1 MVGTW
6 GSLAYL
12 REYGFQTFGNLIDE
26 SYDTVQDPVQRLQA
40 IADIMRNIARMPVTQ
55 RQQLYLAMQTI
66 ADYNRQH
73 FFSDAF
79 AAQLNNEYLANMQ
92 AGLRTV
98 KESGCGT
105 EWHQE
110 MALYDQHLHL
120 HSEILD
126 VRNAVEDQLHRLSL
140 ANIK

>member
-1 MVGTW
+1 VSTPGT
-6 GSLAYL
+6 LEFLCKYKF
-12 REYGFQTFGNLIDE
+12 ETFAPWIDE
-26 SYDTVQDPVQRLQA
+26 SYDSIQDPVERIAA
-40 IADIMRNIARMPVTQ
+40 IINSMQIFADLDPNSKQHHLIKMQEVADRNK
-55 RQQLYLAMQTI
+55 
-66 ADYNRQH
+66 QH

-79 AAQLNNEYLANMQ
+79 AAQLNTEYLANIQ

-98 KESGCGT
+98 KESGGGV

-110 MALYDQHLHL
+110 MALYDQHPEL

-140 ANIK
+140 TNIK

>member
-1 MVGTW
+1 M
-6 GSLAYL
+6 
-12 REYGFQTFGNLIDE
+12 QT
-26 SYDTVQDPVQRLQA
+26 VQRLK
-40 IADIMRNIARMPVTQ
+40 
-55 RQQLYLAMQTI
+55 LYRAMQTV
-66 ADYNRQH
+66 ADYNQQH

-79 AAQLNNEYLANMQ
+79 AAQLNTEYLANIQ

-98 KESGCGT
+98 KESGGGV

-110 MALYDQHLHL
+110 MALYDQHPEL

-140 ANIK
+140 TNIK